1 MKTILVRHLKAAF
14 TLLELM
20 LVIAIITLL
29 IGLLFAG
36 IQSAMKSRRIAQAM
50 TQIKSI
56 EMASTAYWS
65 TYSVWPNS
73 IGVSTS
79 PHATFSTTGS
89 LFVNC
94 MIGNHATLNPRMI
107 RFLDIPSSALGGAG
121 ATLMMIDP
129 YGRSGSITIGTPYN
143 ILFDTNGDGT
153 ISVGDIGAV
162 SGIGTIT
169 NRGVVIWSNGPNRTN
184 NFGTLDDHRSW

>member
-1 MKTILVRHLKAAF
+1 MKTLIARTKLNGF

-36 IQSAMKSRRIAQAM
+36 IQAAMKSRRTAQAM
-50 TQIKSI
+50 TTIKSI
-56 EMASTAYWS
+56 EGASNAYFT
-65 TYSVWPNS
+65 TYGLWPNS
-73 IGVSTS
+73 IGISTS
-79 PHATFSTTGS
+79 PPATFSTTGS

-94 MIGNHATLNPRMI
+94 MIGNHATLNPRAI
-107 RFLDIPSSALGGAG
+107 RFMDVPSTALMGTG
-121 ATLMMIDP
+121 ATLMMADP
-129 YGRSGSITIGTPYN
+129 YGRLGSLTTGSPFG

-162 SGIGTIT
+162 LGIGTISSKS
-169 NRGVVIWSNGPNRTN
+169 VVIWSHGPNRIN
-184 NFGTLDDHRSW
+184 NFGTFDDHKSW